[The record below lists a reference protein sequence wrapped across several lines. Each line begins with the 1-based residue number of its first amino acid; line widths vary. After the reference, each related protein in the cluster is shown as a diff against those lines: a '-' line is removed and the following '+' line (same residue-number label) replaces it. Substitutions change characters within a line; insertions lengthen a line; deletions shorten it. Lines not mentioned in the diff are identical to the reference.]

1 MGEGLWKKLQN
12 SKDTLIENFPT
23 NTELTEATKQINN
36 SASQVASGSLNAINE
51 ATGEVTSKLIEVSD
65 VVFAKTDNL
74 TDKASQVVS
83 TVTETAGNSISKVA
97 NQSVD
102 VLTQTT
108 GEVTNKLIEASD
120 VVFTKTDNLTD
131 KASQVVSTVTETA
144 GNSIS
149 KVANQSVDVLTQTT
163 GEVTDKLTEVSNQ
176 ALVNIDYLT
185 DKAFSTAT
193 QTAEKAQSS
202 LNETLQQTEQFHNS
216 LTHIVQD
223 PIDFAIKSL
232 ISNHPII
239 TWFLGHP
246 LLTAIVVIV
255 FVLLFLSTI
264 NMIIQ
269 LPQQLL
275 SALLFS
281 PLKIANYLLGKV
293 FKPINPVTKYS
304 TPTTPHTDKHNQEE
318 ITTNIS
324 SQLEEIKQNQEKLS
338 KQMNVMISGS
348 HRKSEEMEILQG
360 DLTPN

>member
-65 VVFAKTDNL
+65 VVFA
-74 TDKASQVVS
+74 
-83 TVTETAGNSISKVA
+83 
-97 NQSVD
+97 
-102 VLTQTT
+102 
-108 GEVTNKLIEASD
+108 
-120 VVFTKTDNLTD
+120 KTDNLTD